1 MTRPDSPN
9 VRIPPPLIVLS
20 LLIAGLALDGRLY
33 EPRFNEG
40 WAIVLG
46 VSATVIGLFVGGAAL
61 RGFVRAGTN
70 PEPWK
75 ASTTLVERGVYRFTR
90 NPMYLS
96 MLLIIFGAALIAGA
110 FWSLFSV
117 VLGWAALNF
126 FVIAPEERYLQR
138 RFGADYDFYCSRVR
152 RWL

>member
-20 LLIAGLALDGRLY
+20 LLIAGLALDGRFY

-75 ASTTLVERGVYRFTR
+75 ASTSLVERGVYRFTR
-90 NPMYLS
+90 NPMYLG
-96 MLLIIFGAALIAGA
+96 MLLVSFAIAVIAGA
-110 FWSLFSV
+110 FWSLVSV
-117 VLGWAALNF
+117 ALGWVALNF
-126 FVIAPEERYLQR
+126 FVVAREERYLLR
-138 RFGADYDFYCSRVR
+138 RFGADYDIYRSRVR